1 MSLVLHFWLVS
12 SIKGNHGTSG
22 FKVLIVAAA
31 SNYTSDISRS
41 ISGKI
46 RRCRSAFVAKI
57 IDRHI
62 KRATMAT
69 ATIFER
75 VQLERRQR
83 MHERKGNKAGFRV
96 SQLDWYFG
104 SQIHKPIRPT
114 QSPQPQRKLSLRS
127 NPRPLWPPQPQ
138 ISLPQ
143 LQQLL
148 RRLPR
153 LNLQSPPLKNRR
165 PRRKPDLRSDPDLT
179 SQTPATVH
187 TVSAGQ

>member
-1 MSLVLHFWLVS
+1 M
-12 SIKGNHGTSG
+12 
-22 FKVLIVAAA
+22 AAA

-46 RRCRSAFVAKI
+46 KRCRSALDAKI

-69 ATIFER
+69 TTTIFER
-75 VQLERRQR
+75 VQLDRRQR

-114 QSPQPQRKLSLRS
+114 QSPQPQRKLSLRP

-143 LQQLL
+143 RQQLL
-148 RRLPR
+148 RQLPR
-153 LNLQSPPLKNRR
+153 LNLQSPPLESRR
-165 PRRKPDLRSDPDLT
+165 PRRKPDLRSDPHLT
-179 SQTPATVH
+179 PQTPATVH